1 MNENDYQWSFYYS
14 IFTRTGIMEGAWKRF
29 LMGFLDWHEF
39 LVFKEGF
46 LDGCEGKSHGE
57 D

>member
-1 MNENDYQWSFYYS
+1 MIENDYQLAFYYS
-14 IFTRTGIMEGAWKRF
+14 IFTITDIMKDEWKRF
-29 LMGFLDWHEF
+29 LMVFLDWHEF

-46 LDGCEGKSHGE
+46 LNGCEGKGHGE

>member
-1 MNENDYQWSFYYS
+1 MGVCVLHED
-14 IFTRTGIMEGAWKRF
+14 TGLVF
-29 LMGFLDWHEF
+29 LLICEVGQAFSNDWHEF